1 MGLKYKIN
9 IGLLFGLFIF
19 SFASFSSQNPV
30 SQQQLDAQRDA
41 NAYKVVDAINLNNPQ
56 LLSELFPA
64 AHVPSQ
70 EKLGKFLNKVR
81 EHVGMIQ
88 TVRAGREKN
97 FNKASFWAFIDNGLR
112 TQIGRQY
119 TIVNANGQKTTIQMS
134 YPKGSVHVGLIGVE
148 PL

>member
-1 MGLKYKIN
+1 MPLKYSIN
-9 IGLLFGLFIF
+9 IGLLFCLLLSI
-19 SFASFSSQNPV
+19 SSFSDDNPD
-30 SQQQLDAQRDA
+30 SQQLLDTQRNA
-41 NAYKVVDAINLNNPQ
+41 NAHKVVEAINLNNPQ
-56 LLSELFPA
+56 LLSELFPVT
-64 AHVPSQ
+64 HVPSQ
-70 EKLGKFLNKVR
+70 EKLGEFINKVR

-112 TQIGRQY
+112 SQIGRQY